1 MKKYLCGL
9 LGPCNKRDGN
19 YCGLIPGACDRQ
31 ININTTPTFISEFKP
46 IQECCLCAHRKVCKY
61 REEFEEKKE
70 NTYIKLE
77 CKYFTN

>member
-1 MKKYLCGL
+1 MKLKVNTNPTLTPGL
-9 LGPCNKRDGN
+9 
-19 YCGLIPGACDRQ
+19 
-31 ININTTPTFISEFKP
+31 KP

-61 REEFEEKKE
+61 REEFERKKE

>member
-1 MKKYLCGL
+1 MKKYLCGF
-9 LGPCNKRDGN
+9 LGPCRKREGN
-19 YCGLIPGACDRQ
+19 YCSLIPGACDSQ
-31 ININTTPTFISEFKP
+31 INTKSELKS